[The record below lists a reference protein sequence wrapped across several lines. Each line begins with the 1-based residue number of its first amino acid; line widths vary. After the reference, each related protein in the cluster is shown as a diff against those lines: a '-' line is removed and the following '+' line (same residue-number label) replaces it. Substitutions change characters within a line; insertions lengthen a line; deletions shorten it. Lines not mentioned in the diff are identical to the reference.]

1 MNLLITNRSISKN
14 HMIYEV
20 KNEILPFSLAFA
32 SYTGDL
38 HRNYGTWIAD
48 KDLKPQRILEI
59 GGIWD

>member
-1 MNLLITNRSISKN
+1 
-14 HMIYEV
+14 MIYEV